1 MGDED
6 ARLNTRINNQ
16 KAAREEGDEKLTTA
30 VEANDADILALQNKD
45 TKHGKVHKALQDE
58 DTRLNTRINNQKA
71 AREKGDKTLTTAV
84 KANDADILALQN
96 KDTELNTR
104 INNQKAAR
112 EKGDKKLTTAVEAND
127 ADIAALQSEDTRL
140 NTRINKQKAARE
152 EGDATLTTAVE
163 ANDADIAA
171 LSTSIEAEKVAR
183 TQADNR
189 VKKQVAALAKA
200 TVVQNAQ
207 LRQKIKNAR
216 KSITKLDTKMG
227 NMKSDLLAKADAIV
241 QHMETRA
248 DAIAVKVTEN
258 TYSIADLEKKV
269 NANKDEVTTKMQEET
284 AAVNAEFDRVI
295 ALIDEAKLDDLENHK
310 KAKAL
315 VDSLQVVLEGKL
327 DDSEVNTSSA
337 LKAAEARL
345 TKLVDDVQVA
355 EIQARMALGNELED
369 SIQQV
374 FVDVAKARQ
383 NALTQERKWT
393 QAKLDEKASIAAVET
408 AIEAAEAANDAAND
422 AATKQA
428 LQEAETRLIESFK
441 AADDAQKRVIDAER
455 NSVKAELDALKNTQL
470 PDLQKLVTDL
480 RTDMTTQA
488 EASNRAREDLGESLS
503 AQIDTLE
510 KAQAD
515 EMEDVYKAITQLTTE
530 TENTIKDFEDQI
542 EGVETRVQDA
552 ATLADIDAARA
563 TLLARIND
571 LTRDQNIGICK
582 VGTYKATENNEGGV
596 IEKCVAC
603 EAGYYCPGNNQK
615 TALQKQPSSV
625 GQ

>member
-1 MGDED
+1 MG
-6 ARLNTRINNQ
+6 
-16 KAAREEGDEKLTTA
+16 
-30 VEANDADILALQNKD
+30 
-45 TKHGKVHKALQDE
+45 
-58 DTRLNTRINNQKA
+58 
-71 AREKGDKTLTTAV
+71 
-84 KANDADILALQN
+84 
-96 KDTELNTR
+96 
-104 INNQKAAR
+104 
-112 EKGDKKLTTAVEAND
+112 
-127 ADIAALQSEDTRL
+127 
-140 NTRINKQKAARE
+140 
-152 EGDATLTTAVE
+152 
-163 ANDADIAA
+163 
-171 LSTSIEAEKVAR
+171 
-183 TQADNR
+183 
-189 VKKQVAALAKA
+189 
-200 TVVQNAQ
+200 
-207 LRQKIKNAR
+207 
-216 KSITKLDTKMG
+216 
-227 NMKSDLLAKADAIV
+227 IV
-241 QHMETRA
+241 QQMETRA
-248 DAIAVKVTEN
+248 DTIAVKVTEN
-258 TYSIADLEKKV
+258 TGSIADLEKKV
-269 NANKDEVTTKMQEET
+269 NANKDEATTKMQEQT

-327 DDSEVNTSSA
+327 DDREVNTRSA
-337 LKAAEARL
+337 LEAAEARL

-355 EIQARMALGNELED
+355 EIEARMALGNELED
-369 SIQQV
+369 TIQQV
-374 FVDVAKARQ
+374 FVGVSQARQ
-383 NALTQERKWT
+383 NALAEERKWT

-441 AADDAQKRVIDAER
+441 AADDAQNEVIDADR
-455 NSVKAELDALKNTQL
+455 ASVQAQLDALKNTQL

-488 EASNRAREDLGESLS
+488 EASNRAREDLGESLGGR
-503 AQIDTLE
+503 IDTLE
-510 KAQAD
+510 SAQAE

-571 LTRDQNIGICK
+571 VTRDQNIGICK